1 MLFKELFVKKK
12 HKKEKIY
19 QTFST
24 DYMKV
29 ISASEIADMEEPP
42 FNQSKWSSEE
52 SYRLYLESVQSIIEE
67 YEKNGKLPE
76 ITPNEEIAHPEECKK
91 LVNFRY
97 DFLDFA
103 SYIAVE
109 KTIDGKYKVCC
120 NGRHRM
126 YVAKKYGLK
135 LLVHVSQEQR

>member
-1 MLFKELFVKKK
+1 MLFKDLFVKKK

-42 FNQSKWSSEE
+42 FNQSKWSSKE

-76 ITPNEEIAHPEECKK
+76 ITLNEEIAHPEECKK

-97 DFLDFA
+97 NFLDFA
-103 SYIAVE
+103 SYIDVE